1 MSKSKS
7 KKGRKK
13 PFTKCVVYIISL
25 KKKKKIKKNEKKER
39 NDFRVLRQK
48 PK

>member
-1 MSKSKS
+1 MSKS

-25 KKKKKIKKNEKKER
+25 KKEKKMKRKKEMISGC
-39 NDFRVLRQK
+39 
-48 PK
+48 